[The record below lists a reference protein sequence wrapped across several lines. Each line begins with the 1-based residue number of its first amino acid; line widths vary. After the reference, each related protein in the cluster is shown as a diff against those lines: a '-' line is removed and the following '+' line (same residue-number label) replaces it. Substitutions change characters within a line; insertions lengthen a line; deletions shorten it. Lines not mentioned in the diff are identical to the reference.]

1 MNKTNRPLTW
11 LYRGPTTPTKFLLRV
26 EVGVG
31 RWWGGGAGFQ
41 GLAETAE
48 LRLKRKPNKSRGR
61 EQPSFSPPGPGVLTI
76 MLQVSVAGRDVVL
89 FSLLPLSTLIS

>member
-11 LYRGPTTPTKFLLRV
+11 LFRGPTTPTKFLLRV
-26 EVGVG
+26 GVGVG
-31 RWWGGGAGFQ
+31 VVVGGGFQ